1 MQSKWG
7 LKGKRPEKVDKQ
19 RRKVIKL
26 LGARSGDGPR
36 QHQVNYTLSPVKA
49 FDRLVDYKVKLL
61 QLGMFAKNF
70 GE

>member
-26 LGARSGDGPR
+26 MGAAGAGAIASAGGEQGHQDRHGQPADRTDCCIRRSR
-36 QHQVNYTLSPVKA
+36 
-49 FDRLVDYKVKLL
+49 
-61 QLGMFAKNF
+61 
-70 GE
+70 